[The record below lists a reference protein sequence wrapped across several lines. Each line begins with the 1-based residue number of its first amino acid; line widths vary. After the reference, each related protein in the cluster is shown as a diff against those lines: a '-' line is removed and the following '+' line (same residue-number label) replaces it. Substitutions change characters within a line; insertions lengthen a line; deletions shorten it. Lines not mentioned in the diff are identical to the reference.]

1 MGTPW
6 LQLFTSKLVYKTRK
20 YVTQKY
26 KVVATG
32 GTFDEIHIGHQAL
45 LSKAFELGKKVIIGV
60 SSDEFADRVKGK
72 AKITHSYQQR
82 VASLR
87 LVIQRNFGDVNYEIS
102 KLNTSYGPTVISDE
116 VDALIVSSETSKR
129 GLEINEVRSKKGL
142 KPLTIVSVDLVRA
155 EDGNPISSSRIRTGE
170 IDPQGKLL

>member
-1 MGTPW
+1 M
-6 LQLFTSKLVYKTRK
+6 
-20 YVTQKY
+20 TQKFN
-26 KVVATG
+26 VVATG
-32 GTFDEIHIGHQAL
+32 GTFDEIHIGHLAL

-72 AKITHSYQQR
+72 GKITHNYQQR

-102 KLNTSYGPTVISDE
+102 KLDTSYGPTVISGE
-116 VDALIVSSETSKR
+116 VVALIVSSETSKT
-129 GLEINEVRSKKGL
+129 GSEINQVRSKKGL
-142 KPLTIVSVDLVRA
+142 EPLTIVTVDLVRA
-155 EDGNPISSSRIRTGE
+155 EDGNPISSSRIRTGQ

>member
-1 MGTPW
+1 M
-6 LQLFTSKLVYKTRK
+6 YIIRE
-20 YVTQKY
+20 YVTQKF

-32 GTFDEIHIGHQAL
+32 GTFDEIHIGHLAL

-60 SSDEFADRVKGK
+60 SSDEFAESVKGK

-87 LVIQRNFGDVNYEIS
+87 LVIQRNFGHVNYEIS
-102 KLNTSYGPTVISDE
+102 KLTTSYGPTVISDE
-116 VDALIVSSETSKR
+116 VDALIASSETSKS
-129 GLEINEVRSKKGL
+129 GSEINEIRSKKGL
-142 KPLTIVSVDLVRA
+142 KPLAIVTVDLVRA
-155 EDGNPISSSRIRTGE
+155 EDGNPISSSRIRTGQ

>member
-1 MGTPW
+1 M
-6 LQLFTSKLVYKTRK
+6 YIIRE
-20 YVTQKY
+20 YVRQKF

-32 GTFDEIHIGHQAL
+32 GTFDEIHIGHLAL

-72 AKITHSYQQR
+72 GTITHSYQQR
-82 VASLR
+82 VTRLR

-116 VDALIVSSETSKR
+116 VAALIVSSETSKR
-129 GLEINEVRSKKGL
+129 GSEINELRSKKGL
-142 KPLTIVSVDLVRA
+142 KPLTIVTVDLVRA
-155 EDGNPISSSRIRTGE
+155 EDGNPISSSRIRTGQ
-170 IDPQGKLL
+170 IDRQGKLL

>member
-1 MGTPW
+1 M
-6 LQLFTSKLVYKTRK
+6 YIIRE
-20 YVTQKY
+20 YVTQKF

-32 GTFDEIHIGHQAL
+32 GTFDEIHIGHLAL

-60 SSDEFADRVKGK
+60 SSDEFAERVKGK
-72 AKITHSYQQR
+72 GKITHSYQQR

-102 KLNTSYGPTVISDE
+102 KLTTSYGPTVISDE
-116 VDALIVSSETSKR
+116 VDALIASSETSKR
-129 GLEINEVRSKKGL
+129 GSEINEVRSKKGL
-142 KPLTIVSVDLVRA
+142 KPLAIVAVDLVRA
-155 EDGNPISSSRIRTGE
+155 EDGNPISSSRIRIGQ

>member
-1 MGTPW
+1 M
-6 LQLFTSKLVYKTRK
+6 YIIRE
-20 YVTQKY
+20 YVTQKF

-32 GTFDEIHIGHQAL
+32 GTFDEIHIGHLAL

-72 AKITHSYQQR
+72 GKITHSYQQR
-82 VASLR
+82 VARLR
-87 LVIQRNFGDVNYEIS
+87 LLIQRNFGDVNYEIS

-116 VDALIVSSETSKR
+116 VGALIVSSETSKR
-129 GLEINEVRSKKGL
+129 GSEINEVRSRKGL
-142 KPLTIVSVDLVRA
+142 KPLTIVTVDLVRA
-155 EDGNPISSSRIRTGE
+155 EDGNPISSSRIRTGQ